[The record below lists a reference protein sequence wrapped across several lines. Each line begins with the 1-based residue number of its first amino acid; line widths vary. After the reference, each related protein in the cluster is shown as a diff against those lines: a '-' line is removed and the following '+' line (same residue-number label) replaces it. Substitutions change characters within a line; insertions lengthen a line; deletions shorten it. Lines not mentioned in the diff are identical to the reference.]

1 MSREYMK
8 LPEQPYIKDSG
19 FITTVYG
26 TMIARVGIHGSSERK
41 PLSVA
46 FELYHFKDFG
56 QRSSGN
62 TGRLVARHETDIQHS
77 ASNIK
82 LKEDTDL
89 SDDVAT
95 AFAHSQHT
103 SSDSS
108 SPGLLFTPDQ
118 IVIMFGPLYDSARK
132 ESHDAWREYTLSQE
146 RTPSRKH

>member
-1 MSREYMK
+1 
-8 LPEQPYIKDSG
+8 
-19 FITTVYG
+19 
-26 TMIARVGIHGSSERK
+26 
-41 PLSVA
+41 
-46 FELYHFKDFG
+46 
-56 QRSSGN
+56 
-62 TGRLVARHETDIQHS
+62 VARHETDIQHS